1 MFCVQ
6 CEQTIRTPAGNGC
19 SYAQGMCGKTAET
32 SDLQDL
38 LIAALQGLSAW
49 ALQARALGIIDHDVD
64 SFSPRA
70 FFSTLT
76 NVNFDSE
83 RIIGYARDTI
93 ALRDSLAVRCRLLD
107 ASVRVDHP
115 LAQLQLA
122 GNDMPALLQQAAQ
135 FALNK
140 DKAEV
145 GDDIHGLRMLCLYG
159 LKGAAAYMEHAH
171 VLGQFDNQ
179 IYADYHAFMAW
190 LGTQPSDLDTLLNNS
205 MAIGKMNF
213 SVMAILDRGETS
225 AFGDPQPT
233 TVNVR
238 PVAGKAI
245 LISGHDLKDLRL
257 LLEQTAGTG
266 INVYTHGEMLP
277 AHGYPELKKF
287 PHLVG
292 NYGSGWQNQ
301 QTEFAK
307 FPGSIVMTSNCI
319 IDPNVGNYGDRIW
332 TRSIVGWP
340 GVNHLEGDDFST
352 VIAQAQQLA
361 GFPYSE
367 IEQLITVGFGRQV
380 LLSAADTVVDL
391 VVQKKLRH
399 VFLVGGCD
407 GSRDERSYF
416 TDFARS
422 VPQDCLIM
430 TLGCGKYRFN
440 KLDFGTLEGLPRLL
454 DVGQCNDAYSAVMLA
469 VKLAEKVGG
478 TVNDLPLSLVLSWF
492 EQKAIVI
499 LLTLLS
505 LGVKNIV
512 TGPSAP
518 AFLTDN
524 LLAVLNEKFGLR
536 SVTTVEQ
543 DMQTLLG

>member
-190 LGTQPSDLDTLLNNS
+190 LGTQPSDLETLLNNS

-233 TVNVR
+233 KVNVR

>member
-107 ASVRVDHP
+107 ASVQVDHP

-213 SVMAILDRGETS
+213 SVMAILDRGETG